1 MNALAVT
8 AVTNFILACEVFLIA
23 GLLLGR
29 PKALTSAAGVWALAL
44 ACLGASALL
53 GGIDHGF
60 VEPFGQTPNR
70 ILLERTNW
78 GVLGLTTFGVFMT
91 TARQF
96 FAPGAQRLLF
106 GLAGL
111 QLAVYLV
118 LVAFVGN
125 FLVVIVNY
133 APVMLFLLVMS
144 VLGLRAGRGSWP
156 MVAGI
161 VLLFIA
167 SGVQASGFDA
177 LSPVDHNGLYH
188 LIAMAAVVG
197 LYFGG
202 LRLKTD

>member
-1 MNALAVT
+1 MTALGVT
-8 AVTNFILACEVFLIA
+8 AVTNFILACEVYLIA

-29 PKALTSAAGVWALAL
+29 PKTLGSAAGVWGLTL
-44 ACLGASALL
+44 ACLGTSALL

-70 ILLERTNW
+70 ILLERANW
-78 GVLGLTTFGVFMT
+78 GVLGLTTLGVLVT

-96 FAPGAQRLLF
+96 FTPGVQRLVF
-106 GLAGL
+106 IFAGL

-118 LVAFVGN
+118 LVAFIGD
-125 FLVVIVNY
+125 FLVVILNY
-133 APVMLFLLVMS
+133 APVMLLLLVMS
-144 VLGLRAGRGSWP
+144 VIGLRDGRGSWP
-156 MVAGI
+156 MVIGV

-202 LRLKTD
+202 LRLKTT